1 MLSLVAASSVIP
13 ELRILKYYEIIIA
26 IAIPLG
32 DRIDED
38 Y

>member
-1 MLSLVAASSVIP
+1 MPSLAANNSFTP
-13 ELRILKYYEIIIA
+13 KPYILKYYEIIIA
-26 IAIPLG
+26 ITIPLD